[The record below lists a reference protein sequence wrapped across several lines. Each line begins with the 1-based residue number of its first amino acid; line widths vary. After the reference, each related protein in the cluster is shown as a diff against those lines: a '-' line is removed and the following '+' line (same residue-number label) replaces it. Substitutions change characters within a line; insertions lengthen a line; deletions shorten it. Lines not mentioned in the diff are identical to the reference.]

1 MNARISELREQLR
14 YHNQKYYDED
24 APEITDF
31 EYDTLQREL
40 RALEAAHPEDADP
53 ESPTRRVGGT
63 ASEKFSKVQHAYP
76 LESLQDVFSFEELEE
91 FFGRVQGTLAQQAET
106 ESTTPIPE
114 QAEYVVELKIDGL
127 SVALEYEN
135 GVFVR
140 GATRGD
146 GQVGEDV
153 TENLRTITDIPQR
166 LEGAPPHLIV
176 RGEVYMKKQVF
187 EELNA
192 ALELAEKPLLA
203 NPRNAAA
210 GSLRQKD
217 SKVTAARRLSI
228 FCFNIQNSDELPL
241 ESHVQ
246 ALDYLKSLGFTVSP
260 FYRLFGTAEEVCAE
274 ITRMG
279 ETRGELGFDIDGAV
293 VKVNR
298 FDQRAVLG
306 STAKFPRWAAAYKY
320 PPEEKETVLKDIVIT
335 VGRTGVLTPNAVLA
349 PVRLAGTTVS
359 RATLHNRDF
368 IRTLDVRIG
377 DTVLV
382 RKAGEIIPE
391 ILRIVPECR
400 PLDAVPYEMP
410 QVCPVCGAPVLDD
423 EEEAAMRCTGA
434 ECPAQLLRN
443 LMHFASRDAMDIDG
457 CGQAVLQA
465 LIDADLSRL
474 LFAFGIRHVGQKAGK
489 ILSNHFGSLDAVLNA
504 SEEELTEIRDIG
516 GTTAQSIVQ
525 WRSQEQSQHL
535 IERLR
540 EANVNFTGEK
550 TAVSDLFAGKTIV
563 VTGTLPTLS
572 RKDANEL
579 IERLGGKAS
588 GSVSKKTS
596 YVVAGEAAGSK
607 LQKAADLGIPVLTEE
622 EFLRMAAG
630 PP

>member
-1 MNARISELREQLR
+1 MDALTRIAALREQLR
-14 YHNQKYYDED
+14 YHNQKYYNED
-24 APEITDF
+24 APEISDF
-31 EYDTLQREL
+31 DYDVLQREL
-40 RALEAAHPEDADP
+40 RALEAEHPEYADP
-53 ESPTRRVGGT
+53 DSPTVRVGGA
-63 ASEKFSKVQHAYP
+63 ASGKFSKVQHAYP
-76 LESLQDVFSFEELEE
+76 LESLQDVFSFEELQE
-91 FFGRVQGTLAQQAET
+91 FFERVEGTVGA
-106 ESTTPIPE
+106 
-114 QAEYVVELKIDGL
+114 AEYAVELKIDGL

-135 GVFVR
+135 GIFVR

-153 TENLRTITDIPQR
+153 TENLRTITDIPQT
-166 LEGAPPHLIV
+166 LENAPPHLII

-217 SKVTAARRLSI
+217 SRITAARRLSI

-241 ESHVQ
+241 GSHVE

-260 FYRLFGTAEEVCAE
+260 FYRLFRDPADVRAE

-320 PPEEKETVLKDIVIT
+320 PPEEKETLLKDIVIT
-335 VGRTGVLTPNAVLA
+335 VGRTGVLTPNAVLE
-349 PVRLAGTTVS
+349 PVRLAGTSVS

-368 IRTLDVRIG
+368 IRSLDVRIG

-391 ILRIVPECR
+391 ILRVNPDKR

-410 QVCPVCGAPVLDD
+410 RATMRTKPPCAAPV
-423 EEEAAMRCTGA
+423 
-434 ECPAQLLRN
+434 RN
-443 LMHFASRDAMDIDG
+443 AR
-457 CGQAVLQA
+457 
-465 LIDADLSRL
+465 LSCC
-474 LFAFGIRHVGQKAGK
+474 A
-489 ILSNHFGSLDAVLNA
+489 
-504 SEEELTEIRDIG
+504 T
-516 GTTAQSIVQ
+516 
-525 WRSQEQSQHL
+525 
-535 IERLR
+535 
-540 EANVNFTGEK
+540 
-550 TAVSDLFAGKTIV
+550 
-563 VTGTLPTLS
+563 
-572 RKDANEL
+572 
-579 IERLGGKAS
+579 
-588 GSVSKKTS
+588 
-596 YVVAGEAAGSK
+596 
-607 LQKAADLGIPVLTEE
+607 
-622 EFLRMAAG
+622 
-630 PP
+630 